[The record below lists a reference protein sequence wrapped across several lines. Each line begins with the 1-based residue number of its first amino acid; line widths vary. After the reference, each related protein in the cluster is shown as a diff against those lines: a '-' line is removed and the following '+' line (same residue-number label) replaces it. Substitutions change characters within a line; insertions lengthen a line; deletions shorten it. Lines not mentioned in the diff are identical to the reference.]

1 MSNKSQ
7 QTPSRHIINSKLHY
21 LIDQIKNKYPNLN
34 RGGCGAFA
42 VLLGDILDKY
52 HIEYDFIVDTPSFC
66 KKDIFEEIFPNRIT
80 KHYLSNYYLTCKHT
94 YIQIDGVKFNEVS
107 YSCFPVIVDSKLKHL
122 FKNNIK
128 ESIGFGRHC
137 WNNAFDIV
145 DLCDIR
151 RLLTTEFKNCIK
163 D

>member
-1 MSNKSQ
+1 MNKSQ
-7 QTPSRHIINSKLHY
+7 QTHSKHIINRKLHC
-21 LIDQIKNKYPNLN
+21 LINKIQNKYPNLN

-52 HIEYDFIVDTPSFC
+52 RIEYDFIVDTPSFY
-66 KKDIFEEIFPNRIT
+66 KKDEYKQIFPNKIT
-80 KHYLSNYYLTCKHT
+80 KYYLSNYYLTCKHI
-94 YIQIDGVKFNEVS
+94 YIQIGRTKFNKTPYS
-107 YSCFPVIVDSKLKHL
+107 YFPVMVDSKLKHL
-122 FKNNIK
+122 FKNNIR

-137 WNNAFDIV
+137 WNDMFDIV

>member
-1 MSNKSQ
+1 MNKSQ
-7 QTPSRHIINSKLHY
+7 QTHSKHIINRRLHR
-21 LIDQIKNKYPNLN
+21 LIDKIQDKYPNLN
-34 RGGCGAFA
+34 FGGCGAFA

-52 HIEYDFIVDTPSFC
+52 HIEYDFVVDTPSFY
-66 KKDIFEEIFPNRIT
+66 KKDEYKQIFPNRIT
-80 KHYLSNYYLTCKHT
+80 KYYLSNYYLTCRHT
-94 YIQIDGVKFNEVS
+94 YIQIGRAKFNKMAFS
-107 YSCFPVIVDSKLKHL
+107 YHPVIIDSKLKHL

-137 WNNAFDIV
+137 WNDAFDIV
-145 DLCDIR
+145 DLCNIR